1 MKKAFMCSLCHQG
14 LIGGGLYL
22 DEQALTFK
30 CSKLTVESKYRKLVL
45 PLGDIKAVRWHRRVP
60 LMAVLEMKNGEEY
73 KLLIFNKRR
82 FEKWFMVNWKH
93 EGKD

>member
-1 MKKAFMCSLCHQG
+1 MKRILC
-14 LIGGGLYL
+14 LLL
-22 DEQALTFK
+22 VL
-30 CSKLTVESKYRKLVL
+30 LVL
-45 PLGDIKAVRWHRRVP
+45 PLGDIKAASWHQWMP